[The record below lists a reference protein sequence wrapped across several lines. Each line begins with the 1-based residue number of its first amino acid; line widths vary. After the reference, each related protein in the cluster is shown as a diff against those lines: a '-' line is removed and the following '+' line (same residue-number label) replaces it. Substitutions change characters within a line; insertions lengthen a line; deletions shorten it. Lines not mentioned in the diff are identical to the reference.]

1 MFCWRFPKR
10 ALGCG
15 ETDWAKWGLTLWQT
29 KGARRQTEKHC
40 HLNKTFNWERTF
52 RKAPLFLV
60 DVVWLLILMP
70 LFYFWQ
76 QIIATSDSKL
86 FLLKLFLF
94 LAIVSLLLGLL
105 FLSGS
110 NLIRTIFRSCVVALQ
125 ITSILGWRHTTV
137 THIHRLCPDIEDP
150 LQSRGHVIQCPGHVH

>member
-29 KGARRQTEKHC
+29 KGARGRQRNIVISTGHSTEKGRSERRHC
-40 HLNKTFNWERTF
+40 
-52 RKAPLFLV
+52 FL
-60 DVVWLLILMP
+60 WMLSGCCFWW